1 MHRALRHLSNVVLL
15 GAILFAL
22 PVAAGAQALHFGY
35 LGDFKLQDGSLVRD
49 CRIGYRT
56 MGHLDAARSN
66 VILLPTWYTG
76 TSQDALS
83 LVGPKKLFDTS
94 RYYVVVV
101 DALGDGVSSS
111 PSNSSLQPRMHFPK
125 FGIAD
130 MVAAE
135 HALLTQVLHI
145 DHVKAVAGLSMGGM
159 QTFQW
164 IVSYPAFMDDAVAIV
179 GSPRLAPY
187 DLLLWQSDIDSV
199 EKSAAWNHGD
209 YRENPDLVGQAEF
222 NALFMTT
229 PERYNSTTTR
239 SQVLS
244 QLEAAKR
251 RPGFD
256 ANDRIRQAQAMM
268 ALDVSR
274 PFGGSMQAAAAT
286 VKASVLVVGSEF
298 DRVVSSGPAT
308 AFAHLVHAKLFELH
322 GDCGHIA
329 PWCEAGT
336 LAPVVAA
343 FLAR

>member
-1 MHRALRHLSNVVLL
+1 
-15 GAILFAL
+15 
-22 PVAAGAQALHFGY
+22 
-35 LGDFKLQDGSLVRD
+35 
-49 CRIGYRT
+49 
-56 MGHLDAARSN
+56 
-66 VILLPTWYTG
+66 
-76 TSQDALS
+76 
-83 LVGPKKLFDTS
+83 
-94 RYYVVVV
+94 
-101 DALGDGVSSS
+101 
-111 PSNSSLQPRMHFPK
+111 
-125 FGIAD
+125 